1 MVQRLVNQAMTQG
14 MVGKDLAARAGLLQS
29 RGDWALGVWIS
40 LLGSEEMLLEMSGD
54 KFTWVAL

>member
-29 RGDWALGVWIS
+29 RGDWALCVWT
-40 LLGSEEMLLEMSGD
+40 LLGSEEMLLEMSSY